1 MEELFSHAY
10 YENNQSIYLYYTFK
24 PAPRPAFGD
33 INGDGVI
40 NAQDAL
46 LVLKAAVDKYTPT
59 AQEKQAGDVNADGT
73 LDASDA
79 LLILKKAVNKIQAFP
94 VEA

>member
-1 MEELFSHAY
+1 MV
-10 YENNQSIYLYYTFK
+10 QDVTIYL
-24 PAPRPAFGD
+24 FGD

-40 NAQDAL
+40 DAQDAL
-46 LVLKAAVDKYTPT
+46 LALQAAVGKYTPT
-59 AQEKQAGDVNADGT
+59 AYEQKAGDVNADGT

-79 LLILKKAVNKIQAFP
+79 LLILQKAVDKIQAFP